1 MGSIETREKIKQTS
15 ISLFN
20 EHRATNI
27 SKMQIAKAAGMSTGN
42 MYYYFRSKEEVIRCI
57 WEENMRGELEEALN
71 LSDFGRSENGIIQ
84 GCYTL
89 YDLVQKYNFFFSE
102 LPVLLF
108 NDEELKQLYK
118 EFCIYAVSRFV
129 EIMKMWQEIGIM
141 LPTDETATPFLA
153 ETLWHLVQTLLP
165 YQELLKEQEDPK
177 RAVFHRI
184 YSFLRPYFAYSTNE
198 RIRRLLI
205 IEEAD

>member
-15 ISLFN
+15 IKLFN
-20 EHRATNI
+20 EYRATNI

-57 WEENMRGELEEALN
+57 WEEDMKGELENVLN
-71 LSDFGRSENGIIQ
+71 LPEFGKSENGIIQ
-84 GCYTL
+84 GCYAL
-89 YDLVQKYNFFFSE
+89 HDLVQKYIFFFSE
-102 LPVLLF
+102 LPALMF
-108 NDEELKQLYK
+108 NDEELKKLYG
-118 EFCIYAVSRFV
+118 EFCDYAVARLV

-141 LPTDETATPFLA
+141 LPTDEAGNPFLA
-153 ETLWHLVQTLLP
+153 ETLWHLAQTLLP
-165 YQELLKEQEDPK
+165 YQFLLKEEDDPK
-177 RAVFHRI
+177 RAGFQRV

-198 RIRRLLI
+198 RIRRLLL